1 MKQIL
6 VIFIGVFGA
15 MVFTLCTKIGNKG
28 NPEKYESEIIS
39 QTLPE
44 LLRPKYPP
52 PPPPFVGTEIE
63 RKAFNDSIEK
73 VKADFKRMVDTTVFI
88 VHLHDKLV
96 LPDIVEFSHLQD
108 SAYNGLLGSL
118 RADTLKPK
126 PIQFSVID
134 SLCEYKLQA
143 ERPPEF
149 RKMGFTYLGSAFYSK
164 MVFDDNYTHALFYF
178 VSYWD
183 VDDSSGSLIY
193 VENKNGKW
201 MIKRH
206 YVIWIS

>member
-6 VIFIGVFGA
+6 ILLIGVFGA
-15 MVFTLCTKIGNKG
+15 LVFTLCTKIDKSGNQ
-28 NPEKYESEIIS
+28 EKYESEIIS

-52 PPPPFVGTEIE
+52 PPPPFVGTEI

-73 VKADFKRMVDTTVFI
+73 VKADFERRVDTTVFI
-88 VHLHDKLV
+88 VHLNDKLV
-96 LPDIVEFSHLQD
+96 LPDTAEFSHLQD
-108 SAYNGLLGSL
+108 SAYNGLLGKL

-126 PIQFSVID
+126 SIQFSVID
-134 SLCEYKLQA
+134 SLCEYTLQA

-149 RKMGFTYLGSAFYSK
+149 RKMGFTYLGSAFYSR
-164 MVFDDNYTHALFYF
+164 MVFDANYTHALFYF
-178 VSYWD
+178 VGYWE
-183 VDDSSGSLIY
+183 VDDGSGSLIY

-201 MIKRH
+201 VIKRH
-206 YVIWIS
+206 YAIWIS